1 MVNYWST
8 TTCTNRINT
17 GESMQDPDDVT
28 VYRMGPGCDLNDVE
42 EGKVYIGRVQGFANF
57 GTFVQLND
65 RVKGLCHKSNI
76 KTQHKERETILV
88 RVKTIRS
95 NGNIDLEEVTYPVY
109 TVEMVEKKS
118 TAVRL
123 AELGNKVGRIVSIEG
138 EIAQIKQTSGPT
150 IFTIVDE
157 SGTENAAA
165 FVEAGVRAYP
175 EAELEDVVRITGEVM
190 LRNNQLQIEARSL
203 TILTGDEGETVRERI
218 AQALDQRSE
227 PPDIPLLIKS
237 DVLEQLRPAMR
248 KVAKVIRKAVFSS
261 QPIIIRHHADADGIC
276 SAVAIEQAV
285 TALIRESG
293 GDFDADYYLFKRSPS
308 KAPFYEIED
317 ITRDLDFALKD
328 HARFGQKL
336 PLVLLTDNGSTE
348 EDLPSLKMAQIYE
361 IPIVVV
367 DHHHPDEIV
376 DQYLVGH
383 VNPYHVGGEYGIT
396 AGMLGTEVA
405 RLINPS
411 VEQQIRHLPAIAGA
425 GDRSEAPER
434 KRYYELIQGG
444 YTEQDCKDIALAL
457 DYEQFWL
464 RFNDGRELIKD
475 ILNLKGATDRHK
487 KMIPL
492 LVEGAN
498 ALIEDQMNAC
508 MPHVRHQTLANG
520 AELFQIDVE
529 IHAHKFTFPPPGKTS
544 GEVHDRLCKQYAGS
558 PVVTIGFGPD
568 FAVLRSKGVMM
579 NIPKM
584 VRELRDEIP
593 GGGISGGGHLVV
605 GSIKFVE
612 GMRESVL
619 EGLIEKISRVPAGL

>member
-1 MVNYWST
+1 MEKEHDMKVFRLGAT
-8 TTCTNRINT
+8 
-17 GESMQDPDDVT
+17 
-28 VYRMGPGCDLNDVE
+28 CDLGDVS
-42 EGKVYIGRVQGFANF
+42 EGNIYIGRVQGFANF

-65 RVKGLCHKSNI
+65 RVKGLVHKSNVR
-76 KTQHKERETILV
+76 TDHKERESILV
-88 RVKTIRS
+88 KVLTIRS
-95 NGNIDLEEVTYPVY
+95 NGNIDLEEVTIPVY

-123 AELGNKVGRIVSIEG
+123 SELGTKVGRTVRIEG

-165 FVEAGVRAYP
+165 FIEAGVRAYP
-175 EAELEDVVRITGEVM
+175 EAELGDLVRIVGEVM
-190 LRNNQLQIEARSL
+190 MRNNQLQIEVSSL
-203 TILTGDEGETVRERI
+203 ALLTGEEAESVRERI
-218 AQALDQRSE
+218 EKALDQRSE
-227 PPDIPLLIKS
+227 PPEIPLLVPSEVMEK
-237 DVLEQLRPAMR
+237 LRPAMR
-248 KVAKVIRKAVFSS
+248 NIAKIIRKAVFTS
-261 QPIIIRHHADADGIC
+261 QPILLRHHADADGIC

-293 GDFDADYYLFKRSPS
+293 GDFDADYYLFKRAPS

-328 HARFGQKL
+328 HSRFGQKL

-348 EDLPSLKMAQIYE
+348 EDLPSLKMAQVYG

-376 DQYLVGH
+376 DQYLAGH
-383 VNPYHVGGEYGIT
+383 VNPYHVGGDFGIT
-396 AGMLGTEVA
+396 AGMLGTEIA
-405 RLINPS
+405 RMINPS
-411 VEQQIRHLPAIAGA
+411 VENLIRHLPAVAGV

-434 KRYYELIQGG
+434 AAFLDLIKET
-444 YTEQDCKDIALAL
+444 YSEDHCKDIALAL
-457 DYEQFWL
+457 DYNQFWL
-464 RFNDGRELIKD
+464 RFNDGRELVKD
-475 ILNLKGATDRHK
+475 VLDLTGNPDRHQRLVA
-487 KMIPL
+487 L

-498 ALIEDQMNAC
+498 AAIADQMSAS
-508 MPHVRHQTLANG
+508 MPHVRHQTLQNG
-520 AELFQIDVE
+520 AELFLLDVE

-544 GEVHDRLCKQYAGS
+544 GEVHDRLCKQHAGS

-568 FAVLRSKGVMM
+568 FAVLRSRGVMM

-612 GMRESVL
+612 GMRDEVL
-619 EGLIEKISRVPAGL
+619 EGLINKISRDAVGP